1 MNEGYSE
8 TLQDI
13 ASSNPTPGGGSVSAL
28 VLAHGH
34 ALAVMVSR
42 LTLSR
47 DRWID
52 GHAAARDIISMSGE
66 GMNDSMAMADADA
79 ESFDL
84 VMEAYRMPRNND
96 DEISLRNTAI
106 QMATI
111 GAAKSPLSIA
121 RESLALLDSTLEL
134 AKFGNSNA
142 LTDLAASAELARAS
156 FIIASMNVRI
166 NLDSIDGDESAN
178 ISSELSSIEDDVNAS
193 YAKINTVIRERLGW

>member
-1 MNEGYSE
+1 
-8 TLQDI
+8 
-13 ASSNPTPGGGSVSAL
+13 
-28 VLAHGH
+28 
-34 ALAVMVSR
+34 
-42 LTLSR
+42 
-47 DRWID
+47 
-52 GHAAARDIISMSGE
+52 
-66 GMNDSMAMADADA
+66 
-79 ESFDL
+79 
-84 VMEAYRMPRNND
+84 MPRSND

-121 RESLALLDSTLEL
+121 RESLSLLDSTLEL

-178 ISSELSSIEDDVNAS
+178 ISSELSSLEDDVNAS
-193 YAKINTVIRERLGW
+193 YAKISTVIRERLGW